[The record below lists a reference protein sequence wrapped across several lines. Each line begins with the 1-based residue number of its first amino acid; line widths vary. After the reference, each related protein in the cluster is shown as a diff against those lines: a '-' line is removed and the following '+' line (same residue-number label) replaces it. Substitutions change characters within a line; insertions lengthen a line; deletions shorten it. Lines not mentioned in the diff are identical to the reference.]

1 METASPV
8 EARSDRLREEV
19 RAAVKEI
26 IASIKMIGEG
36 PVAVNDDAP
45 LFGSGSGER
54 PALEL
59 DSLDA
64 LDLALALK
72 ERFDPEGSRFEAFM
86 NGDVD
91 MEALGTVRK
100 ITDYVLSLANLSTNG
115 QAASPTAAAGE
126 QAPTGISQ
134 KGG

>member
-1 METASPV
+1 M
-8 EARSDRLREEV
+8 REEV

-26 IASIKMIGEG
+26 IASIKLIDEG
-36 PVAVNDDAP
+36 PEAVPDDAP
-45 LFGSGSGER
+45 LFRDGLSEPS
-54 PALEL
+54 PLEL

-91 MEALGTVRK
+91 LEALGTVRK
-100 ITDYVLSLANLSTNG
+100 ITDFVLSPAKQSVNG
-115 QAASPTAAAGE
+115 HAAQAGAAEE
-126 QAPTGISQ
+126 QVPTG
-134 KGG
+134 